1 MNVDDII
8 SRIRRGEDSVTQFK
22 RQAIGVA
29 KLADEMVA
37 FANAEGGVILFGVDD
52 DGTVVGLNA
61 EQKALINREFGNAA
75 SDGVRPAIYPRT
87 EFHEIKGKLILA
99 VIVPEGVSKPYANN
113 SGVSCARNA
122 TIASF
127 ASKELPYRG
136 LGTGVKR
143 AVEAIPDIQFE
154 SDRDANWLKAI
165 VKRESKSGNADSKEN
180 GTDPQKK
187 GWFAASVRRR
197 AAGG

>member
-22 RQAIGVA
+22 RQAI
-29 KLADEMVA
+29 
-37 FANAEGGVILFGVDD
+37 
-52 DGTVVGLNA
+52 
-61 EQKALINREFGNAA
+61 
-75 SDGVRPAIYPRT
+75 
-87 EFHEIKGKLILA
+87 
-99 VIVPEGVSKPYANN
+99 
-113 SGVSCARNA
+113 GVSCARNA

-143 AVEAIPDIQFE
+143 AVEVIPDIQFE

-165 VKRESKSGNADSKEN
+165 VKRTNTSKDADSKEPDQN
-180 GTDPQKK
+180 PTRSSGRFFRIVQI
-187 GWFAASVRRR
+187 GV
-197 AAGG
+197 